1 MFNKVILVGNLT
13 RDIEL
18 RYLQNGTA
26 IGKSAIAVTRKFNA
40 QNGEKKEETCF
51 IDIDFWG
58 KVAETANQYLRK
70 GSKVLIEGRLK
81 LDQWNDA
88 KTGAFCSK
96 HSVTVE
102 SIEILS
108 FDNSMQKQQN
118 QNRNYGSQNN
128 QTERNLGYGDYDN
141 SETIAF

>member
-26 IGKSAIAVTRKFNA
+26 IGKSAIAVTRKFSA

-81 LDQWNDA
+81 LNQWNDA
-88 KTGAFCSK
+88 KGAQVMR
-96 HSVTVE
+96 HSVVVE
-102 SIEILS
+102 GMEILS
-108 FDNSMQKQQN
+108 FDNVSRETVNKNNNHYQKM
-118 QNRNYGSQNN
+118 
-128 QTERNLGYGDYDN
+128 DKYDTSEN
-141 SETIAF
+141 SASGEMILF

>member
-1 MFNKVILVGNLT
+1 MFNKIILCGNLT

-26 IGKSAIAVTRKFNA
+26 IGKSAIAVTRKFNGT
-40 QNGEKKEETCF
+40 NGEKKEETCF

-58 KVAETANQYLRK
+58 RTAEIASQYLRK

-96 HSVTVE
+96 HSVVVE
-102 SIEILS
+102 SMEILS
-108 FDNSMQKQQN
+108 FDNAMQKQEPSVNRGFDRNANQSQAQN
-118 QNRNYGSQNN
+118 QARPAP
-128 QTERNLGYGDYDN
+128 RHP
-141 SETIAF
+141 APP